1 MKITKDVCKEVHTDE
16 NLNENHRREI
26 LENSKEM
33 SRFFLANLKSIKV
46 LIININAYNI
56 KKKNPQYQDESHVN
70 YNKRGVLKLISM

>member
-33 SRFFLANLKSIKV
+33 SRFFLANLKSIRV

-56 KKKNPQYQDESHVN
+56 KKKIRNIKMSHMLITTKEES
-70 YNKRGVLKLISM
+70 